1 MGSGGI
7 REWIMRLMAINFR
20 YMVRLGE
27 HDLTTSSESE
37 SYDIPVDLK
46 IVHER
51 FNPKIIYS
59 DIALLRLA
67 QSAPFNA
74 KVRPICLPLSDEH
87 RNRDY
92 TYYQPFLAGWGAT
105 TYKGNQATVLQEVQ
119 LPIQPTKDCEDAY
132 KVHFPEQIFDDTV
145 LCVGFINGGKDSCQ
159 GDSGGPLMLP
169 QLAKESSY
177 YYFNLLGIVSYGY
190 ECARPGFPGI
200 YTRVTS
206 FIPWIIQHVND

>member
-1 MGSGGI
+1 
-7 REWIMRLMAINFR
+7 
-20 YMVRLGE
+20 MVRLGE
-27 HDLTTSSESE
+27 HDLTTTTETIV
-37 SYDIPVDLK
+37 YDIPVDLK
-46 IVHER
+46 IVHEL
-51 FNPKIIYS
+51 FNPKIIYN

-67 QSAPFNA
+67 QLAPFND
-74 KVRPICLPLSDEH
+74 KVRPICLPLSDEL

-105 TYKGNQATVLQEVQ
+105 TYKGSQATILQEVQ
-119 LPIQPTKDCEDAY
+119 LPIQPTKDCEIAY
-132 KVHFPEQIFDDTV
+132 KVHFPEQIFDDKI
-145 LCVGFINGGKDSCQ
+145 LCAGFMNGGRDSCQ

-169 QLAKESSY
+169 QMAQGQNY

-206 FIPWIIQHVND
+206 YIPWIVQHVND